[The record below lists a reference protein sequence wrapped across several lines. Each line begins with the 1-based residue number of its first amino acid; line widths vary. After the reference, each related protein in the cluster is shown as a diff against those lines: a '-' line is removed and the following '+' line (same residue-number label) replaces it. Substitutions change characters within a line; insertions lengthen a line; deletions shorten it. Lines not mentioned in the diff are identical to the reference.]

1 LEKEDMKR
9 RLAIRNMVMTAAACL
24 LPELKGQEHAPPSQ
38 DFVIHSDVRL
48 VLLDVSVKDPDGSF
62 VEGLSQSNFE
72 VFENN
77 VRQTVSTFSNN
88 DLPFTVGILVDES
101 RSMAPKRNDVLAAAG
116 LFIAESNPHDE
127 IFVLNFNDTV
137 KRGLPPGVL
146 FSDDMAQLRAALGRA
161 RPQGMTALNDAV
173 VEGLQ
178 QLDLGRREKKGL
190 IVVSDGGDNASQ
202 YTRQKM
208 LDMVERS
215 IATIYTI
222 GLFEAGD
229 PDRDPGILK
238 RLAKVSGGV
247 ASFPSDAAQMPDVCR
262 AIAKDMRTRYTIG
275 YIPSARNGGPL
286 RHIRV
291 HVSAPGHPKLM
302 TLSRTTYRYDETKD
316 QAHK

>member
-1 LEKEDMKR
+1 MER
-9 RLAIRNMVMTAAACL
+9 RLAIRNIVMTAAACL
-24 LPELKGQEHAPPSQ
+24 LPNVKGQQHDAQDQ

-62 VEGLSQSNFE
+62 VEGLSQNNFE

-77 VRQTVSTFSNN
+77 ARQTISTFSNN

-101 RSMAPKRNDVLAAAG
+101 RSMIPKRNDVLAAAG
-116 LFIAESNPHDE
+116 LLIAESNPRDE
-127 IFVLNFNDTV
+127 VFVLNFNDTV
-137 KRGLPPGVL
+137 KRGLPDGVL
-146 FSDDMAQLRAALGRA
+146 FSDDMKQLRAALGRA

-173 VEGLQ
+173 VEGLK
-178 QLDLGRREKKGL
+178 QLELGRRDKKGL

-202 YTRQKM
+202 CTRQKM

-222 GLFEAGD
+222 GLFEPGD

-247 ASFPSDAAQMPDVCR
+247 ASFPLDSTKMPDVCR
-262 AIAKDMRTRYTIG
+262 AIARDMRTRYTIG
-275 YIPSARNGGPL
+275 YVPSSRNGGSL

-291 HVSAPGHPKLM
+291 HVSAPGHSKLL
-302 TLSRTTYRYDETKD
+302 TLNRTTYRYDETQD

>member
-1 LEKEDMKR
+1 MER
-9 RLAIRNMVMTAAACL
+9 RLAIRNIVMTAAACL
-24 LPELKGQEHAPPSQ
+24 LPDLSAQDQ

-72 VFENN
+72 VYENN
-77 VRQTVSTFSNN
+77 VRQTISTFSNN
-88 DLPFTVGILVDES
+88 DLPFTVGLLVDAS

-116 LFIAESNPHDE
+116 LFIAESNPRDE
-127 IFVLNFNDTV
+127 LFVLNFNDTV
-137 KRGLPPGVL
+137 KRGLPDGVL
-146 FSDDMAQLRAALGRA
+146 FSDDMAQLRAALSRA

-173 VEGLQ
+173 VEGLK
-178 QLDLGRREKKGL
+178 QLELGRREKKGL
-190 IVVSDGGDNASQ
+190 IVVSDGGDNASHC
-202 YTRQKM
+202 TRQQM
-208 LDMVERS
+208 LDMVEGS

-222 GLFEAGD
+222 GLFETGD

-247 ASFPSDAAQMPDVCR
+247 ASFPADAGQMREVCR

-275 YIPSARNGGPL
+275 YVPAARGGSL

-291 HVSAPGHPKLM
+291 HVSAPGHSKLQ
-302 TLSRTTYRYDETKD
+302 TLSRTTYRYVDTQN
-316 QAHK
+316 QAHQ

>member
-1 LEKEDMKR
+1 MER
-9 RLAIRNMVMTAAACL
+9 RLAIRNIVMTAAACL
-24 LPELKGQEHAPPSQ
+24 LPDLSAQDQ

-72 VFENN
+72 VYENN
-77 VRQTVSTFSNN
+77 VRQTISTFSNN
-88 DLPFTVGILVDES
+88 DLPFTVGLLVDAS

-116 LFIAESNPHDE
+116 LFIAESNPRDE
-127 IFVLNFNDTV
+127 LFVLNFNDTV
-137 KRGLPPGVL
+137 KRGLPDGVL
-146 FSDDMAQLRAALGRA
+146 FSDDMAQLRAALSRA

-173 VEGLQ
+173 VEGLK
-178 QLDLGRREKKGL
+178 QLELGRREKKGL
-190 IVVSDGGDNASQ
+190 IVVSDGGDNAS
-202 YTRQKM
+202 YCTRQQM
-208 LDMVERS
+208 LDMVEGS

-222 GLFEAGD
+222 GLFETGD

-247 ASFPSDAAQMPDVCR
+247 ASFPADAGQMREVCR

-275 YIPSARNGGPL
+275 YVPAARGGSL

-291 HVSAPGHPKLM
+291 HVSAPGHSKFQ
-302 TLSRTTYRYDETKD
+302 TLSRTTYRYVDTHN
-316 QAHK
+316 QAHQ